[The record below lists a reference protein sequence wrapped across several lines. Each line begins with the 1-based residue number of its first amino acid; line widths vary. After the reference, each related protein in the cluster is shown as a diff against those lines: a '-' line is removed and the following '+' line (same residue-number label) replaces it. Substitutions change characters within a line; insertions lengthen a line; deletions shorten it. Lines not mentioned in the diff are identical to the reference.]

1 MTAFIASY
9 DKQGVTKRVK
19 FDSKGEPE
27 EVSVWAYKV
36 TGGKIV
42 PDQEIK

>member
-1 MTAFIASY
+1 M
-9 DKQGVTKRVK
+9 VK
-19 FDSKGEPE
+19 FDSKGEPSQ
-27 EVSVWAYKV
+27 VSVWAYKV